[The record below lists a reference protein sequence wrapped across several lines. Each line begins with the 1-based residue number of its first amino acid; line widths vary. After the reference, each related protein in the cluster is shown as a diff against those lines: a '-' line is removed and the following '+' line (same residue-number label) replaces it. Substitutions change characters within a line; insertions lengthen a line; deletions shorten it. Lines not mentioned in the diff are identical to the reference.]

1 MLHWCYTSI
10 MDTEKPVKHINM
22 RFPADLVEELKRSAH
37 ENGRSLHAEIL
48 WAVREYLKRRRDR
61 QA

>member
-1 MLHWCYTSI
+1 
-10 MDTEKPVKHINM
+10 MDIDKPVKHINM
-22 RFPADLVEELKRSAH
+22 RFPPELVEELKRSAS

-48 WAVREYLKRRRDR
+48 WAVREYLKRRKDQ